1 LLYLLYLTIVKK
13 ISEQDNMIKQNLP
26 IIKYDYR

>member
-1 LLYLLYLTIVKK
+1 LTIVKK